1 MSDDRTD
8 LGDVHLNPA
17 PFEAFMARKH
27 EGPVQ
32 MLNLLKFKPDGGMES
47 YLQYSVATQ
56 PLIEKTGGRVV
67 YVGRPVELLIG
78 DEEWD
83 LMVLVEY
90 PTRQAFLDMVTSAD
104 YQRTAHMRHQALL
117 RSVLYATDPIQV

>member
-17 PFEAFMARKH
+17 QFEAFMARKD

-83 LMVLVEY
+83 LMALVEY
-90 PTRQAFLDMVTSAD
+90 PTRQAFLDMVTAAD
-104 YQRTAHMRHQALL
+104 YQRTAHLRQQALL